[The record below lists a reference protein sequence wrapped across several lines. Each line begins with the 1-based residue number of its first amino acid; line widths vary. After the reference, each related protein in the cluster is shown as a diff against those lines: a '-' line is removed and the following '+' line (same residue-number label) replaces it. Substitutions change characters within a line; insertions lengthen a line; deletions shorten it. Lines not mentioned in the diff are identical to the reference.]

1 MNKKKNKMKVGGVAL
16 FDGIIFTSEYR
27 QVIAKQYSDR
37 VRCQINS
44 ITKDNRI
51 INKIPILRGILGI
64 GNQIGN
70 AAPDFIKSSGEE
82 SDNEKNNTLLL
93 YAILIILCITVPII
107 ISAFFKQEIRN
118 VIQLLIVFIEF
129 LLYVVALKSISDFNI
144 LFMYHGAEHKV
155 VNSFEN
161 LDMKDMTLE
170 NVKKQSRFHKRCGGN
185 FIVYFVILTMLSLF
199 IPIDNLVIKTIV
211 LFFLAV
217 LNVGMAYEIVNI
229 FSKLKKPF
237 DIINY
242 PATVIQLFTTKE
254 PTDKMLKLALYGIL
268 GTTRE
273 KNGIILNDY
282 IQKYINEKLK
292 DINYDKQD
300 IYSILEYV
308 TGIDINKL
316 MLNKDS
322 YLLSLNN
329 EIKADILLD
338 KYYFEKY
345 PLQYITHKQYFYN
358 EKYYVDE
365 NVLIPRSDSEI
376 LVEKAI
382 EYINKENLK
391 NIVDLC
397 TGSGALG
404 ISIAKNSDINKM
416 TLIDI
421 SSQALKIAKKNIRLN
436 NMDDKVSI
444 LQSNLLENK
453 IVEIKKQEEYEDK
466 KVDMI
471 VSNPP
476 YIKTDVLSSLD
487 EEVKKEPKLALDGGK
502 DGLDFYNKIIEE
514 SKKVLK
520 PNGILIFEIGYDQL
534 NDLKNIIGKNNE
546 YKLLESVKDYGGNDR
561 VVICRFLDK

>member
-93 YAILIILCITVPII
+93 YAILIVLCITVPII

-199 IPIDNLVIKTIV
+199 IPIDNLIIKTIV

-514 SKKVLK
+514 AKKVLK

>member
-82 SDNEKNNTLLL
+82 SYNEKNNTLLL

-199 IPIDNLVIKTIV
+199 IPIDNLIIKTIV

-514 SKKVLK
+514 AKKVLK

>member
-82 SDNEKNNTLLL
+82 SYNEKNNTLLL

-561 VVICRFLDK
+561 VVICRFLEK

>member
-82 SDNEKNNTLLL
+82 SYNEKNNTLLL

>member
-199 IPIDNLVIKTIV
+199 IPIDNLIIKTIV

-514 SKKVLK
+514 AKKVLK

-561 VVICRFLDK
+561 VVICRFQDK

>member
-199 IPIDNLVIKTIV
+199 IPIDNLIIKTIV

-514 SKKVLK
+514 AKKVLK